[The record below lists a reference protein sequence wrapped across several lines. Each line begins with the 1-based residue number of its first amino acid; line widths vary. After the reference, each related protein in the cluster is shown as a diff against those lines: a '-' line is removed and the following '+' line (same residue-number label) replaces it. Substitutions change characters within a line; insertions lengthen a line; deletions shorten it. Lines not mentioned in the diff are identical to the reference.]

1 MSRRRVVV
9 TGLGATTPIGGDVT
23 TSWSALLAGTSGVR
37 NLTEEWAQ
45 SLPVHFAARVAV
57 EPAEQMERVELRR
70 LDRSEQFALI
80 ASREAWKD
88 AGSPEIDKE
97 RLGVVIASGIGGV
110 TTLLDQYDIL
120 REKGARLVSPH
131 TVPMLMPNG
140 PAANVGLELQARA
153 GVHTPVSAC
162 ASGAEAIGYALEMI
176 RNDRADIV
184 VSGGVEAAIHA
195 MPMSGFA
202 AMKALSTRNDEPQR
216 ASRPYDLNRDGFVLG
231 EGGGI
236 LVLEEYEH
244 ALARGAKIYCEIAG
258 QGLTSDGYHIAA
270 PDPDGVG
277 VQRAVK
283 FALRDSGL
291 TTKDIVHLN
300 AHATSTPAGDVAEA
314 IGYALEMIRND
325 RADIVVGGGVEA
337 AIHAMPMSGFAAM
350 KALSTRND
358 EPARASRPYDLN
370 RDGFVLG
377 EGGGILVLEEYEH
390 AVARGAKIYCEI
402 AGQGLTSDGYHIAA
416 PDPDGAGVQRA
427 VKFALR
433 DSGLTTKDIVHLNA
447 HATSTPAGDVAEAN
461 ALRAALGADADHV
474 AVSATKSM
482 TGHLL
487 GGAGAIE
494 SVFIVKTL
502 QDRLAPPTINI
513 DDLDPAVTVDVVR
526 DKPRALPAGDIA
538 ALNDSFGFGGH
549 NVVLVFKSI

>member
-23 TSWSALLAGTSGVR
+23 SSWSALLAGTSGVR
-37 NLTEEWAQ
+37 TLTEEWAE
-45 SLPVHFAARVAV
+45 SIPVHFAARVAV
-57 EPAEQMERVELRR
+57 EPSEQMERVELRR

-110 TTLLDQYDIL
+110 TTLLDQYDIYK
-120 REKGARLVSPH
+120 EKGSRLVSPH

-162 ASGAEAIGYALEMI
+162 ASGAEAIGYAFEMI

-184 VSGGVEAAIHA
+184 VSGGVEAAIHVL
-195 MPMSGFA
+195 PMAAFA
-202 AMKALSTRNDEPQR
+202 AMKALSTRNEEPQR

-231 EGGGI
+231 EGGGV

-244 ALARGAKIYCEIAG
+244 AKARGATIYCEIAG
-258 QGLTSDGYHIAA
+258 QGLSSDGYHIAA
-270 PDPDGVG
+270 PDPDGSG

-283 FALRDSGL
+283 FALRD
-291 TTKDIVHLN
+291 
-300 AHATSTPAGDVAEA
+300 A
-314 IGYALEMIRND
+314 
-325 RADIVVGGGVEA
+325 
-337 AIHAMPMSGFAAM
+337 
-350 KALSTRND
+350 
-358 EPARASRPYDLN
+358 
-370 RDGFVLG
+370 
-377 EGGGILVLEEYEH
+377 
-390 AVARGAKIYCEI
+390 
-402 AGQGLTSDGYHIAA
+402 
-416 PDPDGAGVQRA
+416 
-427 VKFALR
+427 
-433 DSGLTTKDIVHLNA
+433 GLTTKDIVHLNA

-461 ALRAALGADADHV
+461 ALRAALGSDADHV

-513 DDLDPAVTVDVVR
+513 EELDPAVTVDVVR

>member
-1 MSRRRVVV
+1 MSVRRVVV
-9 TGLGATTPIGGDVT
+9 TGLGATTPLGGNVSD
-23 TSWSALLAGTSGVR
+23 SWTALLAGTSGVR
-37 NLTEEWAQ
+37 LLTEDWAQ
-45 SLPVHFAARVAV
+45 TIPVHFAARVAV
-57 EPAEQMERVELRR
+57 EPSEQMERVEIRR
-70 LDRSEQFALI
+70 LDRSEQFALV

-88 AGSPEIDKE
+88 AGAPEMDKE

-120 REKGARLVSPH
+120 REKGPRLVSPH

-140 PAANVGLELQARA
+140 PAANVGLELAAKA

-162 ASGAEAIGYALEMI
+162 ASGAEAIGYAFDMI
-176 RNDRADIV
+176 RNNRADVV
-184 VSGGVEAAIHA
+184 VSGGVEAAVHA
-195 MPMSGFA
+195 LPMSAFA
-202 AMKALSTRNDEPQR
+202 AMKALS
-216 ASRPYDLNRDGFVLG
+216 
-231 EGGGI
+231 
-236 LVLEEYEH
+236 
-244 ALARGAKIYCEIAG
+244 
-258 QGLTSDGYHIAA
+258 
-270 PDPDGVG
+270 
-277 VQRAVK
+277 
-283 FALRDSGL
+283 
-291 TTKDIVHLN
+291 
-300 AHATSTPAGDVAEA
+300 
-314 IGYALEMIRND
+314 IRND
-325 RADIVVGGGVEA
+325 D
-337 AIHAMPMSGFAAM
+337 
-350 KALSTRND
+350 
-358 EPARASRPYDLN
+358 PARASRPYDLN

-377 EGGGILVLEEYEH
+377 EGGGVLVLEEYEH
-390 AVARGAKIYCEI
+390 ARARGAHIYCEI
-402 AGQGLTSDGYHIAA
+402 VGQGLTSDGYHIAA

-427 VKFALR
+427 LKFALR
-433 DSGLTTKDIVHLNA
+433 DAGLSTKDIVHLNA

-526 DKPRALPAGDIA
+526 DKPRALPSGDIA

-549 NVVLVFKSI
+549 NVVLVFKSL